1 MKISPFSTFS
11 LNGGLDNTDRYYNYG
26 YQDASGWSTRPTC
39 VNSSYNGAGGGISPF
54 SSEVVVCGHCLVTLS
69 LTINETLKWLSS
81 LPISMQES
89 FWWWQ
94 CSDRYIISLFPPPSY
109 PLPCVPNS
117 NTPCGF
123 CGRKALCL
131 LTYLCLILRCLP
143 LIGTHNRFWLHVGS
157 LLVVV
162 RTYGYTL
169 TTSCWYFT

>member
-1 MKISPFSTFS
+1 MTKPLFGIQIPRRFPPQIPSLLALMKISPISTFS

-89 FWWWQ
+89 FWW
-94 CSDRYIISLFPPPSY
+94 
-109 PLPCVPNS
+109 
-117 NTPCGF
+117 
-123 CGRKALCL
+123 
-131 LTYLCLILRCLP
+131 
-143 LIGTHNRFWLHVGS
+143 
-157 LLVVV
+157 
-162 RTYGYTL
+162 
-169 TTSCWYFT
+169 